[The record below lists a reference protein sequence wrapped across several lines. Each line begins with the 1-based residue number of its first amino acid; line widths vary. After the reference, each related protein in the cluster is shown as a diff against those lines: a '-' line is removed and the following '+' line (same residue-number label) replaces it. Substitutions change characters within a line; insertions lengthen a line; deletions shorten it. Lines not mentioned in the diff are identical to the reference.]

1 MRILFLILF
10 LILGLSNVEASIKL
24 NISILYKKGVSKE
37 LVLSNELHV
46 TEITENGRPVTLSMS
61 NGLQYIFTP
70 FFYNGGWETGPTSI
84 INIEGKIVGANG
96 KAIKLLE
103 DPGSSNGTFL
113 IQLGHQKKYI
123 FNDRQEQEIE
133 ITITPTILK

>member
-1 MRILFLILF
+1 MRILFLSLF
-10 LILGLSNVEASIKL
+10 LILNLNNLEASIKL
-24 NISILYKKGVSKE
+24 NISIIYKKGVSKE

-46 TEITENGRPVTLSMS
+46 TEITEDGVPVNLAMS

-84 INIEGKIVGANG
+84 VNIQGKILGQNG
-96 KAIKLLE
+96 KVIKVLE
-103 DPGSSNGTFL
+103 DPGSSQGTFL
-113 IQLGHQKKYI
+113 IQLGQQKKYI